1 MDNKF
6 IWTSEYSVNVAEI
19 DEQHK
24 EFLNI
29 IKSLLELE
37 NQEFFTDTEAA
48 VKVAQLT
55 DYATYHLSTEEDL
68 FKISGYKDA
77 PEHIDAHNL
86 FRQKSKHFVSQIRDN
101 NKNKKEVIKE
111 VSEFAGNWMVH
122 HILNMDK
129 KYSEFFNEKGI
140 K

>member
-1 MDNKF
+1 M
-6 IWTSEYSVNVAEI
+6 
-19 DEQHK
+19 
-24 EFLNI
+24 
-29 IKSLLELE
+29 
-37 NQEFFTDTEAA
+37 
-48 VKVAQLT
+48 
-55 DYATYHLSTEEDL
+55 
-68 FKISGYKDA
+68 
-77 PEHIDAHNL
+77 
-86 FRQKSKHFVSQIRDN
+86 FRQKSKDFVSQIRDN

>member
-6 IWTSEYSVNVAEI
+6 IWTNEYSVNVAEI
-19 DEQHK
+19 DEQHE

-55 DYATYHLSTEEDL
+55 DYATYHLST
-68 FKISGYKDA
+68 
-77 PEHIDAHNL
+77 
-86 FRQKSKHFVSQIRDN
+86 
-101 NKNKKEVIKE
+101 
-111 VSEFAGNWMVH
+111 
-122 HILNMDK
+122 
-129 KYSEFFNEKGI
+129 
-140 K
+140 